1 MNSFFNL
8 NADKIDDIKFSKHD
22 ESQRYHALGVFCI
35 YTLFALC
42 IFDYII
48 LITHTL
54 KSYEAMR
61 ITIFFV
67 ILLFGF
73 FFFRMVRKTGFPLKM
88 FGITLINAKRSV
100 IESIIF
106 SILVCLLLLFLKWAL
121 IRYDDFFSHVKL
133 FTGVQNPKDPHHL
146 TMGVIFL
153 LSFLY
158 ILFVPLQS
166 FILHSAWQSSLMIF
180 LPERQNV
187 IIPILLTSFAFGS
200 VHTDFNLIFALLV
213 MLITLFWATM
223 YARHRTLI
231 GVTLSHMIVGLF
243 ALDILHMTS
252 ISQVLSDQLFGGR
265 V

>member
-1 MNSFFNL
+1 MNV
-8 NADKIDDIKFSKHD
+8 DKELSYTD
-22 ESQRYHALGVFCI
+22 EYRRYRALGVFCV
-35 YTLFALC
+35 YTLFALS

-54 KSYEAMR
+54 KSYEAIR
-61 ITIFFV
+61 IMIFLV
-67 ILLFGF
+67 IIFFGF
-73 FFFRMVRKTGFPLKM
+73 FFFRMVKKTGFPLRM
-88 FGITLINAKRSV
+88 FGLTLANAKRSI

-121 IRYDDFFSHVKL
+121 VAYDDNFAHVGLFS
-133 FTGVQNPKDPHHL
+133 GVVNPRDPHHL
-146 TMGVIFL
+146 TIEYILL

-158 ILFVPLQS
+158 IIFVPLQS

-187 IIPILLTSFAFGS
+187 IIPIILVSFAFGS

-213 MLITLFWATM
+213 MLVTLFWATL
-223 YARHRTLI
+223 YARHRTII

-243 ALDILHMTS
+243 AFNIIHVTS
-252 ISQVLSDQLFGGR
+252 LSQVLSDQLFGAR
-265 V
+265 M